1 MQPEHKDIVMLHHF
15 EGKISTLIISHS
27 FAVIIFGKLP
37 FLPHLCI
44 CEIFHIFISIGTP
57 EYLLYSLGYDPVP
70 HYFCPLFGAISYGI
84 YVLWTYL
91 HWSVS
96 KTSLIWG

>member
-1 MQPEHKDIVMLHHF
+1 MLHHF

-27 FAVIIFGKLP
+27 FAVIIFGELP
-37 FLPHLCI
+37 FLPYLCI

-70 HYFCPLFGAISYGI
+70 HYFCPSDRAIYLAPIWSYF
-84 YVLWTYL
+84 
-91 HWSVS
+91 
-96 KTSLIWG
+96 IWNLCPLDISALVCF